1 MAYMFPDAGMQV
13 WMGQYPG
20 TTARETTINL
30 HLCTA
35 PAANATVAHNA
46 VLAAVTETAYTNYL
60 KQAMTTA
67 NWASAAF
74 SESTPPGQQQQYT
87 GSPVAFP
94 AVGATGATITGYFMT
109 NGAAT
114 TLLCHANFS
123 DLNPVTLATNDII
136 KLSPTLG
143 LLH

>member
-1 MAYMFPDAGMQV
+1 
-13 WMGQYPG
+13 
-20 TTARETTINL
+20 
-30 HLCTA
+30 
-35 PAANATVAHNA
+35 
-46 VLAAVTETAYTNYL
+46 
-60 KQAMTTA
+60 
-67 NWASAAF
+67 
-74 SESTPPGQQQQYT
+74 
-87 GSPVAFP
+87 
-94 AVGATGATITGYFMT
+94 MT